1 MFKHHS
7 LKNQKR
13 LLNFDFI
20 FAIYI
25 KYNAFSKKRSASY
38 LKYLGRYS
46 PQGMWLLE
54 CPKAPVLENLSGVNV
69 FTGAKHCLNQQH
81 RISY

>member
-13 LLNFDFI
+13 FLNFDFI

-46 PQGMWLLE
+46 LQGMWLLE
-54 CPKAPVLENLSGVNV
+54 CPKAPVLEKRVHGCEALLKSAAPNFILI
-69 FTGAKHCLNQQH
+69 FH
-81 RISY
+81 